1 MNLFSNIKEA
11 LSNDEIQDHGVI
23 SANEAYVNDFVIRQI
38 KPKLSECALN
48 ILRLSKGLPKL
59 KEDLTD
65 ELNTKR
71 ERLAIEEEIK
81 KAEKEINWNKE
92 YAQILLTRA
101 VNLYD
106 RSGIDYVSP
115 LLSLQYHVDTFCP
128 GINLNYKQLFK

>member
-11 LSNDEIQDHGVI
+11 LSNNEVQDHGVI
-23 SANEAYVNDFVIRQI
+23 SANEAYVNDFVITQI

-48 ILRLSKGLPKL
+48 ILRLSKDLPKL

-92 YAQILLTRA
+92 YAQILLTRSLA
-101 VNLYD
+101 VYE
-106 RSGIDYVSP
+106 RSGLDYVNP
-115 LLSLQYHVDTFCP
+115 LISMQLHVDTFCP